1 MNGVKN
7 MKQNSK
13 IASALILVL
22 LLSLLPVISIEASQS
37 SQAIANKQSNTN
49 LAGLSTRNQ
58 EGDLEGLQQYV
69 EMVMKELPVAPG
81 LAIAVVRGDK
91 IIYAKG
97 FGYRDL
103 KSKLPVNPQ
112 TQFYI
117 ASTTKSFTATAAKL
131 LAEEGK
137 LDLDAPLKTY
147 FPNLVLKAPLSAD
160 QISLRDLLTHRSGM
174 SNEAIV
180 FRTAYTGQYD
190 ANEIINLLSANTAPI
205 SPQFKYSNLGYVIA
219 GYVME
224 KVVGE
229 PWQKIVKM
237 KILDPLGMGATT
249 AYASQAKAGA
259 NYALPYMAE
268 DGAFIE
274 LPYKED
280 NTMHPG
286 GGLVSSAEDLAKW
299 LTVNMNGGRFNGKQV
314 ISPAALE
321 EILSPQINQ
330 HRDFYKF
337 KRYAYSLGWNIGTY
351 EEDKLIHCFGE
362 FDGFRPHVSFM
373 PEHKIGVIVLANES
387 RDGLFLPDLI
397 ACDIYDHLLRK
408 KPFQVSTNA
417 RVKEYAAM
425 LQKNREERKK
435 RAASRES
442 EREKGTTP
450 TLDPAAYAG
459 TYQNQEFGRIN
470 ISVEGASLVAR
481 FGNLSSKL
489 EHYQRDIF
497 EAMFIP
503 GEKQRLSFKANKD
516 GVTELSLIGKP
527 FVRVQ
532 AN

>member
-1 MNGVKN
+1 MN
-7 MKQNSK
+7 QNK
-13 IASALILVL
+13 KAGTLILVL
-22 LLSLLPVISIEASQS
+22 LLSLLSVPGTRASHS
-37 SQAIANKQSNTN
+37 SQTIADQQRRANHAVLSTRTQEGE
-49 LAGLSTRNQ
+49 LAGLQ
-58 EGDLEGLQQYV
+58 QHVEGI
-69 EMVMKELPVAPG
+69 MKELPVVPG
-81 LAIAVVRGDK
+81 VAIAVVRGDRL
-91 IIYAKG
+91 IYAKG

-147 FPNLVLKAPLSAD
+147 FPNLVLKAPLSAE

-174 SNEAIV
+174 NNEPIV

-190 ANEIINLLSANTAPI
+190 TNEIFNLLSTSTTPT
-205 SPQFKYSNLGYVIA
+205 SPQFRYSNLGYVIA
-219 GYVME
+219 GYAME
-224 KVVGE
+224 KAAGE

-249 AYASQAKAGA
+249 AYASQAKAGT

-268 DGAFIE
+268 DGAFVE

-280 NTMHPG
+280 NTMHAAG
-286 GGLVSSAEDLAKW
+286 GMVSSAEDLAKW
-299 LTVNMNGGRFNGKQV
+299 LIVNMNGGRFNGRQV
-314 ISPAALE
+314 ISPASVE

-330 HRDFYKF
+330 QRNFYKF

-351 EEDKLIHCFGE
+351 EGDKLIHCFGE
-362 FDGFRPHVSFM
+362 FQGFRPHVSFM
-373 PEHKIGVIVLANES
+373 PEHKIGVVVLVNES
-387 RDGLFLPDLI
+387 RDAIFLPDLI

-408 KPFQVSTNA
+408 KPFQVSANA

-435 RAASRES
+435 KAAARES
-442 EREKGTTP
+442 EREKGTAP
-450 TLDPAAYAG
+450 TLDLAAYAG
-459 TYQNQEFGRIN
+459 TYQNQEFGRITL
-470 ISVEGASLVAR
+470 SVEGTSLVAR

-489 EHYQRDIF
+489 EHYHRDIF
-497 EAMFIP
+497 EAKFIP
-503 GEKQRLSFKANKD
+503 EESQRVSFKANKD
-516 GVTELSLIGKP
+516 GVTELNLIGKS
-527 FVRVQ
+527 FVRIQ

>member
-1 MNGVKN
+1 
-7 MKQNSK
+7 
-13 IASALILVL
+13 
-22 LLSLLPVISIEASQS
+22 
-37 SQAIANKQSNTN
+37 
-49 LAGLSTRNQ
+49 
-58 EGDLEGLQQYV
+58 
-69 EMVMKELPVAPG
+69 MKELPVVPG
-81 LAIAVVRGDK
+81 VAIAVVRGDRL
-91 IIYAKG
+91 IYAKG

-147 FPNLVLKAPLSAD
+147 FPTLALKAPLSAE

-174 SNEAIV
+174 NNEPIV

-190 ANEIINLLSANTAPI
+190 ANEILNLLSTSTTPG

-219 GYVME
+219 GYAME
-224 KVVGE
+224 KAAGE

-268 DGAFIE
+268 DGAFVE

-280 NTMHPG
+280 NTMHAAG
-286 GGLVSSAEDLAKW
+286 GMVSSAEDLAKW
-299 LTVNMNGGRFNGKQV
+299 LIVNMNGGRFNGRQV
-314 ISPAALE
+314 ISPASVE

-330 HRDFYKF
+330 QRNFYKF

-351 EEDKLIHCFGE
+351 EGDKLIHCFGE
-362 FDGFRPHVSFM
+362 FQGFRPHVSFM
-373 PEHKIGVIVLANES
+373 PEHKIGVVVLANES
-387 RDGLFLPDLI
+387 RDAMFLPDLI

-408 KPFQVSTNA
+408 KPFQVSANA

-435 RAASRES
+435 KAAARES
-442 EREKGTTP
+442 ERGESAAP
-450 TLDPAAYAG
+450 TLDLAAYAG
-459 TYQNQEFGRIN
+459 TYQNQEFGRITL
-470 ISVEGASLVAR
+470 SVEGTSLVAR

-489 EHYQRDIF
+489 EHYQGDIF
-497 EAMFIP
+497 EASFIP
-503 GEKQRLSFKANKD
+503 GESQRVSFKANKD
-516 GVTELSLIGKP
+516 GVTELNLIGKS
-527 FVRVQ
+527 FVRIQ